1 MGTPSYAAPVLSD
14 LVDAGYE
21 VVGVYTQP
29 DRAAGRGRRSVAPP
43 VKLFAQEN
51 RLAVFQPKSLRAESA
66 RTQVRTLAPDI
77 IVVAAYGL
85 FLPREVLETPPR
97 ACLNIH
103 PSLLPKYR
111 GPSPVASAILNG
123 DTVTGVTVMQID
135 EEMDSGLIVARRQT
149 PIEPVED
156 AEALTERLFRLGSGL
171 LLEVLPDWSEGRVQA
186 QPQDQAD
193 ATVTRLLRKED
204 GEIDWQLSAAAIA
217 RQVRAYQP
225 WPGSFTRWE
234 GKLVKILDASSQKDG
249 PRPQGPPGLVIGLA
263 DGALGITTGD
273 GVLVVTRLQLEGRSA
288 ADAKEFVSGYPGI
301 EGAIVR

>member
-1 MGTPSYAAPVLSD
+1 
-14 LVDAGYE
+14 
-21 VVGVYTQP
+21 
-29 DRAAGRGRRSVAPP
+29 
-43 VKLFAQEN
+43 
-51 RLAVFQPKSLRAESA
+51 
-66 RTQVRTLAPDI
+66 
-77 IVVAAYGL
+77 
-85 FLPREVLETPPR
+85 
-97 ACLNIH
+97 
-103 PSLLPKYR
+103 
-111 GPSPVASAILNG
+111 
-123 DTVTGVTVMQID
+123 MQID
-135 EEMDSGLIVARRQT
+135 EEMDSGPIVARRQT

>member
-111 GPSPVASAILNG
+111 GPSLFAGLSPTTLRHQIQR
-123 DTVTGVTVMQID
+123 GVLPGKKIGRNWVVHWDHLD
-135 EEMDSGLIVARRQT
+135 EYITNHSRKVKARRK
-149 PIEPVED
+149 
-156 AEALTERLFRLGSGL
+156 ALASL
-171 LLEVLPDWSEGRVQA
+171 
-186 QPQDQAD
+186 
-193 ATVTRLLRKED
+193 
-204 GEIDWQLSAAAIA
+204 A
-217 RQVRAYQP
+217 R
-225 WPGSFTRWE
+225 
-234 GKLVKILDASSQKDG
+234 
-249 PRPQGPPGLVIGLA
+249 
-263 DGALGITTGD
+263 
-273 GVLVVTRLQLEGRSA
+273 
-288 ADAKEFVSGYPGI
+288 
-301 EGAIVR
+301 